1 MKPMTQRP
9 LSLRRQAHRIQ
20 ASLWIT
26 IIVSWCCGSQA
37 LAETPEDQ
45 AALRSY
51 KQLCSQV
58 RRGTWEMRT
67 TLCAMLEGDEEIIKT
82 MIAAQVRDVCGNI
95 DRECA
100 SANEQAR
107 GRLKF
112 FASTL
117 KCPAGSSIC
126 TKETTRQ
133 ATLIDARAGGTIP
146 VLKQPTSM
154 TCWATVATMLYSWK
168 NNRSDS
174 IPSTLGK
181 IGSTY
186 LELFKRN
193 QGLSSSDKAGFLFSM
208 GLKAEAPQNYTAEGW
223 AALIRQHGPLWVTT
237 NEGTQKSFSI
247 HARVMSAIFGDGS
260 ASGTSVIV
268 YDPADGQVH
277 TETFGIF
284 ARKFEDVARGDLGG
298 AGDLRP
304 QVVHY

>member
-1 MKPMTQRP
+1 
-9 LSLRRQAHRIQ
+9 
-20 ASLWIT
+20 
-26 IIVSWCCGSQA
+26 
-37 LAETPEDQ
+37 
-45 AALRSY
+45 
-51 KQLCSQV
+51 
-58 RRGTWEMRT
+58 MRT

-82 MIAAQVRDVCGNI
+82 TIAAQVRDVCGNI

-112 FASTL
+112 FASSL

-126 TKETTRQ
+126 TKEMTRP
-133 ATLIDARAGGTIP
+133 TLIDARAAGTIP
-146 VLKQPTSM
+146 ALKQPTSM

-168 NNRSDS
+168 NNRSET
-174 IPSTLGK
+174 IPSALGK

-186 LELFKRN
+186 LELFRRN
-193 QGLSSSDKAGFLFSM
+193 QALSGSDKAGFLFSM

-223 AALIRQHGPLWVTT
+223 ATLIRQHGPLWVTT
-237 NEGTQKSFSI
+237 NEGTQKDFSI

-260 ASGTSVIV
+260 VSGTTVVV

-277 TETFGIF
+277 TETLGIF
-284 ARKFEDVARGDLGG
+284 ARKFEDVARLDLGRT
-298 AGDLRP
+298 GDLRP